1 MKSPEFT
8 NKTTEYNLQNDIR
21 YYPLDSREL
30 ASKFSTNWVND
41 CGNTTSDRLLML
53 WEHMFEY
60 INESYYRNVS
70 DIDKR
75 YMVVPA
81 PTGSGK
87 TQCFRFYAAE
97 LAKKEF
103 DEDERPGMLIVTTFI
118 DEINEAVEQIN
129 TQAGSKVAAAYHSK
143 SPFKTEQEER
153 LVNDYQIVVMSH
165 QYYIRNHYLKAIN
178 NDVYQQ
184 VANYKD
190 KPRPIIVVDESIEL
204 IKHIGID
211 RSTIDSI
218 KYNITPLYES
228 GNNELKNECQLIKYI
243 HRHFDNLF
251 SDEPSKDKVRLVA
264 DKEKLLSVLSKEL
277 ALPIDR
283 IKQLFKLTQFV
294 EILKGNQLYQINK
307 AVTGSGK
314 KDLLEDV
321 VDFHHLL
328 DDSLYLYQN
337 KGTITYRASALELP
351 EQSLVVL
358 DATANVDVF
367 YKDFPHTRIYTVP
380 PVKTY
385 EQVSIKLIE
394 TNSKLG
400 KTTLRKNSQLH
411 WDNLFFH
418 LMDGGMDSDNTVV
431 FVQKDLLK
439 ALGEDRYKIDNFG
452 NLVGVNQY
460 KDCTNVLIY
469 GIHYK
474 PDFVYYD
481 NLHQST
487 KDKGNNTFTKESKDK
502 ILELKYS
509 NIAAEIIQ
517 AINRGCCRYIVDG
530 KAPKMNVQLLLPNN
544 KRLSKVIVDSIESE
558 MTGVVANRVKYPLE
572 FDIKEDK
579 TKPPAGKD
587 MMLINCIDNNLDD
600 IKLSDLCTQAG
611 IDTKKPKER
620 VIRNLTKPEF
630 SNTYLAVEVSKL
642 GYKVEKKGQWYLVKH

>member
-1 MKSPEFT
+1 MINDEF
-8 NKTTEYNLQNDIR
+8 NERK
-21 YYPLDSREL
+21 YPLDAKLL
-30 ASKFSTNWVND
+30 ASKFSDVWTSEDYNNS
-41 CGNTTSDRLLML
+41 TSDRLIDL
-53 WEHMFEY
+53 WEILFEC
-60 INESYYRNVS
+60 INESYQRNTS
-70 DIDKR
+70 NQDKR

-103 DEDERPGMLIVTTFI
+103 DKGKRPGMLIVTTFI
-118 DEINEAVEQIN
+118 SEINEAVEQIN
-129 TQAGSKVAAAYHSK
+129 TLAGSKVAAAYHSK

-153 LVNDYQIVVMSH
+153 LLNDYQIVIIS
-165 QYYIRNHYLKAIN
+165 QEYYIRNHYLNAVN
-178 NDVYQQ
+178 SDVYQQ
-184 VANYKD
+184 VATYKD
-190 KPRPIIVVDESIEL
+190 RLRPIIVVDESIEL

-218 KYNITPLYES
+218 KNNIAPLYES
-228 GNNELKNECQLIKYI
+228 GNSELKDEYQLIKYI

-251 SDEPSKDKVRLVA
+251 GDEPSKDKVRLVV
-264 DKEKLLSVLSKEL
+264 DKEKLLSALSKEL
-277 ALPIDR
+277 TLPIDR
-283 IKQLFKLTQFV
+283 IKQLFKLAQFV
-294 EILKGNQLYQINK
+294 EMLKGNQLYQINK
-307 AVTGSGK
+307 AVTSSGK

-328 DDSLYLYQN
+328 DDSLYIYQN
-337 KGTITYRASALELP
+337 KGTVTYRTSTLELP

-367 YKDFPHTRIYTVP
+367 YEDFPYTYKYPVP

-385 EQVSIKLIE
+385 EQVNIKLIE

-400 KTTLRKNSQLH
+400 KTTLRKNSKLH
-411 WDNLFFH
+411 WDNIFFH
-418 LMDGGMDSDNTVV
+418 LHDSGMDGDNTVV

-460 KDCTNVLIY
+460 KDCTNIIIY

-487 KDKGNNTFTKESKDK
+487 KGKGNDIFNKDSKDK
-502 ILELKYS
+502 IIELKYS

-517 AINRGCCRYIVDG
+517 AINRGCCRGIVDG
-530 KAPKMNVQLLLPNN
+530 KAPKMSVQLLLPNN
-544 KRLSKVIVDSIESE
+544 KKLSKVIIDSIESE
-558 MTGVVANRVKYPLE
+558 MNGVKLTRVKYPLE
-572 FDIKEDK
+572 FDIKEDE
-579 TKPPAGKD
+579 TKPATGKD
-587 MMLINCIDNNLDD
+587 IVLMNCIDTSLDN
-600 IKLSDLCTQAG
+600 IKLSDLYKQAG
-611 IDTKKPKER
+611 IKGKRVKER
-620 VIRNLTKPEF
+620 MTRNLTKTDF
-630 SNTYLAVEVSKL
+630 NDTYLAVEVNKL
-642 GYKVEKKGQWYLVKH
+642 GYKVKKNGQWYLIKH